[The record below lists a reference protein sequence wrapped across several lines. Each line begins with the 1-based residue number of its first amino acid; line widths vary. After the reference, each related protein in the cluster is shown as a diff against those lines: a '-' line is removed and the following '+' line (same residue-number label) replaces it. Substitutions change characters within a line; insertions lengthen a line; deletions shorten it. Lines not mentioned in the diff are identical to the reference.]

1 MNPITEIHYLR
12 HCSADNA
19 FHWLKSRRFVLE
31 SCHEHPKFFTGQPK
45 GSLEVLYHRDD
56 PLIRLGIALYGHNTD
71 ILSLTFQ
78 NALECDSDPLI
89 CACLE
94 NSYVACVF
102 PFFIGH
108 IDDWEPIKILITKP
122 HAMHAI
128 VENDWIPDELIDRII
143 KREGVFEDLED
154 ELHLEL
160 IKRLKNNASFLGSL
174 DYVYDKDL
182 YPGPSPWYAARKAF
196 HDLLNTLPVTGAS
209 ADAVTP
215 VINELIQIN
224 QYYVRGSNDE
234 SCGRKLLKR
243 WDKLEN
249 KKYVLPMMKTLL
261 ALLYLPKNQALLK
274 EKDDALREAFY
285 RGFEPYEFGYDFE
298 EYIDSS
304 DPIAFNMVFN
314 RSLWRNSDA
323 REKMLQIVEDAQ
335 SEDVYELT
343 QQINTKR
350 AISEEYETKYPE
362 WFKSDK
368 AANEEAREL
377 RIVLS
382 KIDELSDEL
391 KERFNEAEVS
401 ISNQLYTSGE
411 QVREKI
417 ASDSENLVEEIESIK
432 YQLEVLQN
440 TVNVVKAKA
449 MTTKKGLFG

>member
-1 MNPITEIHYLR
+1 
-12 HCSADNA
+12 
-19 FHWLKSRRFVLE
+19 
-31 SCHEHPKFFTGQPK
+31 
-45 GSLEVLYHRDD
+45 
-56 PLIRLGIALYGHNTD
+56 
-71 ILSLTFQ
+71 
-78 NALECDSDPLI
+78 
-89 CACLE
+89 
-94 NSYVACVF
+94 
-102 PFFIGH
+102 
-108 IDDWEPIKILITKP
+108 
-122 HAMHAI
+122 
-128 VENDWIPDELIDRII
+128 
-143 KREGVFEDLED
+143 
-154 ELHLEL
+154 
-160 IKRLKNNASFLGSL
+160 
-174 DYVYDKDL
+174 
-182 YPGPSPWYAARKAF
+182 
-196 HDLLNTLPVTGAS
+196 
-209 ADAVTP
+209 
-215 VINELIQIN
+215 
-224 QYYVRGSNDE
+224 
-234 SCGRKLLKR
+234 
-243 WDKLEN
+243 
-249 KKYVLPMMKTLL
+249 MMKTLL